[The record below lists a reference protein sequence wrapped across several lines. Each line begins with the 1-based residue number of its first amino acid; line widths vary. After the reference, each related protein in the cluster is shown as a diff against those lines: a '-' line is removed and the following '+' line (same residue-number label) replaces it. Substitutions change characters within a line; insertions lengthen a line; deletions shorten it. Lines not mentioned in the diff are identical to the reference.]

1 MIINANIIGV
11 YFDEGYADELSDQM
25 LQEAGVDLVKWRSL
39 EEGGE

>member
-1 MIINANIIGV
+1 MIINANIGAV

-25 LQEAGVDLVKWRSL
+25 LQEAGVKLFKWRYP